1 MKTREILRQMKEDLK
16 ALRPDADTSATTTVV
31 ALARAS
37 VAVSRALA
45 AGLEAEGLHI
55 SGFDVL
61 LTLYRVGQPE
71 GVALTKL
78 SCLMAVTPASMT
90 NRVDNLA
97 ERGLVERVIC
107 PNDRRSWWVRLT
119 DDGRAL
125 IDRLLDTHM
134 MREEQ
139 LMAGLSR
146 PERKELRALLLKLLD
161 HLETMPTEELRKAEA
176 VV

>member
-1 MKTREILRQMKEDLK
+1 MLRQMKDDLK
-16 ALRPDADTSATTTVV
+16 RLRPDADTSASTTVV

-37 VAVSRALA
+37 VTISRALA
-45 AGLEAEGLHI
+45 AGLESEGLHI

-61 LTLYRVGQPE
+61 LTLHRVGQPE
-71 GVALTKL
+71 GVALTRL
-78 SCLMAVTPASMT
+78 SSLMAVTPASMT

-119 DDGRAL
+119 DEGRAL
-125 IDRLLDTHM
+125 IDRLLDSHM

-139 LMAGLSR
+139 LMAGLSKA
-146 PERKELRALLLKLLD
+146 ERKELRALLLKLLD
-161 HLETMPTEELRKAEA
+161 HLEAVPAEEPRKAEA
-176 VV
+176 AV